1 MVRTSDII
9 GALLRGLTTARIQSD
24 VFSSQASQEYLA
36 SEGLRNYPVPR
47 AEIRQAEVT
56 MRMAVLETVQR
67 NVDSLGILELHL
79 QGALPG
85 YVQELVAIVVA
96 SSVNPALVQPLSQ
109 HLGAQQQAY
118 VNAVVTALET
128 WLAANLALVNTEL
141 LTSPRTFGSKTWRN
155 QTITAMQ
162 TAATSLAVP
171 VTLSGA
177 NFTKA
182 VQGVS
187 TPFAERM
194 QAEIQLE
201 LDLAAAAFFDLDLA
215 VKKDQILTLPEHV
228 ISEIKLTV
236 VMDNYE
242 WASVTNAQGQV
253 INRLTQK

>member
-118 VNAVVTALET
+118 VSAVVTALEA
-128 WLAANLALVNTEL
+128 WIAANLALVNTEL

>member
-1 MVRTSDII
+1 MVRTADII

-47 AEIRQAEVT
+47 AEIRQADIT
-56 MRMAVLETVQR
+56 MHMAVLETVQR
-67 NVDSLGILELHL
+67 TVDNLGILELHL
-79 QGALPG
+79 QAALPG
-85 YVQELVAIVVA
+85 YVQELLAIVVA

-109 HLGAQQQAY
+109 HLGPQQAAY
-118 VNAVVTALET
+118 SAALVTTLES
-128 WLAANLALVNTEL
+128 WIAANLALVNTEL
-141 LTSPRTFGSKTWRN
+141 LGSPKTFGSKTWRN
-155 QTITAMQ
+155 QTSTAMQ
-162 TAATSLAVP
+162 STATSLAVP
-171 VTLSGA
+171 VTLTGA
-177 NFTKA
+177 NFIKA
-182 VQGVS
+182 VQAIS

-201 LDLAAAAFFDLDLA
+201 LDLAASSFFDLDLA
-215 VKKDQILTLPEHV
+215 VKKDQILTLPAHV

-253 INRLTQK
+253 INRLTHK

>member
-1 MVRTSDII
+1 MVRTADII

-24 VFSSQASQEYLA
+24 VFSGQASQEYLA
-36 SEGLRNYPVPR
+36 NESLRNYPVPR
-47 AEIRQAEVT
+47 AEIRQADIT

-67 NVDSLGILELHL
+67 TVDNLGILELHL

-85 YVQELVAIVVA
+85 YVQELLAISVA
-96 SSVNPALVQPLSQ
+96 SSVNPVLVQPLSQ
-109 HLGAQQQAY
+109 HLGSQQQAY
-118 VNAVVTALET
+118 INAAVATLET
-128 WLAANLALVNTEL
+128 WVTNNLALVNTEL
-141 LTSPRTFGSKTWRN
+141 MGSPKTFGSKTWRT

-162 TAATSLAVP
+162 SAASSLAVP
-171 VTLSGA
+171 VTLTGS

-182 VQGVS
+182 VQAIS

-194 QAEIQLE
+194 QGEIQLE
-201 LDLAAAAFFDLDLA
+201 LDLAASAFFDLDLA
-215 VKKDQILTLPEHV
+215 IKKDQILTLPEHV
-228 ISEIKLTV
+228 ISEVKLTV

>member
-1 MVRTSDII
+1 MVRVADII

-36 SEGLRNYPVPR
+36 NEGLRNYPVPR
-47 AEIRQAEVT
+47 AEIRQADVT

-67 NVDSLGILELHL
+67 EIDDLGILELHL
-79 QGALPG
+79 VDALPG
-85 YVQELVAIVVA
+85 YVQELLAIVVA
-96 SSVNPALVQPLSQ
+96 SSTNPALVQPLSQ
-109 HLGAQQQAY
+109 HLGAQQAQY
-118 VNAVVTALET
+118 VAAVVAALEA
-128 WLAANLALVNTEL
+128 WLVANLPLVNTEL
-141 LTSPRTFGSKTWRN
+141 MGSPKTFGSKTWRN

-162 TAATSLAVP
+162 SAATSLAVP

-182 VQGVS
+182 VQAIS

-194 QAEIQLE
+194 QAEVQLE
-201 LDLAAAAFFDLDLA
+201 LDLAASAFFDLDLA

-228 ISEIKLTV
+228 ISEIKLQV

-253 INRLTQK
+253 INRLTHK

>member
-1 MVRTSDII
+1 MVRVADII

-36 SEGLRNYPVPR
+36 NEGLRNYPVPR
-47 AEIRQAEVT
+47 AEIRQADVT
-56 MRMAVLETVQR
+56 MRMAVFETVQR
-67 NVDSLGILELHL
+67 VVDHLGILELHL
-79 QGALPG
+79 ASSMPG
-85 YVQELVAIVVA
+85 YVAELLAIPVA
-96 SSVNPALVQPLSQ
+96 SSSGPVVVQSLSQ
-109 HLGAQQQAY
+109 QLGAQQEAY
-118 VNAVVTALET
+118 VTALVSALET
-128 WLAANLALVNTEL
+128 WVANNLDLVDTEL
-141 LTSPRTFGSKTWRN
+141 LTSPKTFGSKTWRN
-155 QTITAMQ
+155 QTIAAMESTA
-162 TAATSLAVP
+162 TALAVP

-182 VQGVS
+182 VQAIS

-194 QAEIQLE
+194 QAEVQLE
-201 LDLAAAAFFDLDLA
+201 LDLAASAFFDLDLA

-228 ISEIKLTV
+228 ISEIKLQV

>member
-1 MVRTSDII
+1 MVRVADII

-24 VFSSQASQEYLA
+24 VFSAQASQEYLA
-36 SEGLRNYPVPR
+36 NEGLRNYPVPR
-47 AEIRQAEVT
+47 AEIRQADVT

-67 NVDSLGILELHL
+67 NVDNLGILELHL
-79 QGALPG
+79 ADAMPG
-85 YVQELVAIVVA
+85 YVTELLAIVVA
-96 SSVNPALVQPLSQ
+96 SSVDPALVQPLSQ
-109 HLGAQQQAY
+109 HLGAQQAAY
-118 VNAVVTALET
+118 VAAVVTTLET
-128 WLAANLALVNTEL
+128 WVTNNLQLVDTEL
-141 LTSPRTFGSKTWRN
+141 LTSPKTFGSKTWRT
-155 QTITAMQ
+155 QSSTALQ
-162 TAATSLAVP
+162 SAATALAVP

-182 VQGVS
+182 VQVIS

-201 LDLAAAAFFDLDLA
+201 LDLASSSFFDLDLA
-215 VKKDQILTLPEHV
+215 LKKDQILTLPEHV
-228 ISEIKLTV
+228 ISEIKLQV

>member
-1 MVRTSDII
+1 MVRVADII

-36 SEGLRNYPVPR
+36 NEGLRNYPVPR
-47 AEIRQAEVT
+47 AEIRQADVT

-67 NVDSLGILELHL
+67 DVDAVGILELHL
-79 QGALPG
+79 VDALPG
-85 YVQELVAIVVA
+85 YVQELLAIVVA
-96 SSVNPALVQPLSQ
+96 SSIDPALVQPLSQ
-109 HLGAQQQAY
+109 HLGAQQAEY
-118 VNAVVTALET
+118 AAAVVTALES
-128 WLAANLALVNTEL
+128 WLTGNLPLVEAEL
-141 LTSPRTFGSKTWRN
+141 MSSPKTFGSKTWRN
-155 QTITAMQ
+155 QTIAALESTAIE
-162 TAATSLAVP
+162 LAVP

-182 VQGVS
+182 VQASS

-194 QAEIQLE
+194 QAEVQLE
-201 LDLAAAAFFDLDLA
+201 LDLAASAFFDLDLA

-228 ISEIKLTV
+228 ISEIKLQV

>member
-85 YVQELVAIVVA
+85 YVQELLAIVVA

-109 HLGAQQQAY
+109 HLGPQQAAY
-118 VNAVVTALET
+118 TAAVVAALEA
-128 WLAANLALVNTEL
+128 WIAANLALVNTEL
-141 LTSPRTFGSKTWRN
+141 LASPKTFGSKTWRN

-162 TAATSLAVP
+162 SAATALAVP
-171 VTLSGA
+171 VTLNGA

-182 VQGVS
+182 VQAIS

-194 QAEIQLE
+194 QSEIQLE